1 MGWKRNGEQ
10 PCGLALAVSAVLL
23 LLSAALGA
31 GSVALGAR
39 RLRAKSAKERC
50 ARLAQPAV
58 SGFPWGAHSRLVA
71 IGDPHSDPVNTLR
84 ALRAASVV
92 APTSWRWI
100 GGRSILVIIGDVADR
115 GPASLEVFNR
125 LRTLRRDAARA
136 GGVVVRLVGNHEALM
151 LKGDF
156 RYTQPADFAAFGG
169 RGTLHL
175 HGAWSKGGALAEES
189 RCASVVVQVGSDVL
203 VHGGLL
209 RAHLEGAVGG
219 GRAERPRG
227 PGTGA
232 AAAEA
237 ARRSSTGG
245 SGGAPLEALNAMG
258 RDAMSL
264 ALGDL
269 NGRGA
274 RAALAA
280 GSTAMRRRIKR
291 LQRFLVSEGPR
302 WTRLLSRD
310 DESSIACPLLAE
322 ALAAVGGGR
331 KFMAAQEQLRR
342 AAALPRS
349 GGGYIVR

>member
-1 MGWKRNGEQ
+1 
-10 PCGLALAVSAVLL
+10 
-23 LLSAALGA
+23 
-31 GSVALGAR
+31 
-39 RLRAKSAKERC
+39 
-50 ARLAQPAV
+50 
-58 SGFPWGAHSRLVA
+58 
-71 IGDPHSDPVNTLR
+71 
-84 ALRAASVV
+84 
-92 APTSWRWI
+92 
-100 GGRSILVIIGDVADR
+100 
-115 GPASLEVFNR
+115 
-125 LRTLRRDAARA
+125 
-136 GGVVVRLVGNHEALM
+136 M

-175 HGAWSKGGALAEES
+175 RGAWSKGGALAEES

-227 PGTGA
+227 PGTDA

-258 RDAMSL
+258 RAISL

-291 LQRFLVSEGPR
+291 LQRFLGSEGPR

-331 KFMAAQEQLRR
+331 KFMAVQEQLRR